1 MDTGDVQVQHQPF
14 TQDPIRQSWSN
25 NNSNSKQYSQN
36 STKSSITTPKISQ
49 NFIAQPKSVAFINK
63 NSSQLNSSKSS
74 PLPSYNNNNNLS
86 KSPPKS
92 NKNIITTVQQ
102 KTTNYNRSIPKP
114 LNLSK
119 TTQFQNLARA
129 PQTATFPQKI
139 NRSYNLLNPPKT
151 ATFPKHSNGF
161 PKDIRQPTLRLPT
174 TSPSTT
180 NNSQH
185 AYTLMCNEQ
194 NLNALELTRNINYNS
209 NSIPVRFTTANCHQ
223 VEPSPGTSVVVL
235 NHPDDSDSQGS
246 SPPTPRFL
254 SSENSSDSTDIYD
267 FQLQKMKDVK
277 DAILPIRQ
285 PKGPEMS
292 KNFATRIRRK
302 AVSKLHAAAA
312 NRRRKSAADR
322 RKSAMF

>member
-1 MDTGDVQVQHQPF
+1 MDTGDVQVQHQPS
-14 TQDPIRQSWSN
+14 TQDPIRQPWSN

-36 STKSSITTPKISQ
+36 STKINGTKSSITTPKISQ
-49 NFIAQPKSVAFINK
+49 NFIAQPKSVTFINK

-194 NLNALELTRNINYNS
+194 YLNALELTRNRNYNS

-223 VEPSPGTSVVVL
+223 VEPSPASNLHQQQCSNIVPATKDERRKSVFGGPMKI
-235 NHPDDSDSQGS
+235 HP
-246 SPPTPRFL
+246 
-254 SSENSSDSTDIYD
+254 
-267 FQLQKMKDVK
+267 